1 MLNFLP
7 GSEAGVFNKESANVG
22 GNEAVF
28 YTIKNVNGLRA
39 TFSTLGA
46 TIASVKSPDKS
57 GTLEEIV
64 LGYDTP
70 EGYAADK
77 KYFGVTAGRYAN
89 RIAKG
94 EFSLNGKTYK
104 LPVNDGPNTLHGG
117 PEGFSTKFWSP
128 KIEGKTLVLSYVSKD
143 GEQGFPGTLT
153 ATVRYTLTDADEIDI
168 RISASTDADT
178 IVNLTNHSYWN
189 LNGGGRGTI
198 LDHELVLNADAV
210 TLTDAELIP
219 TGKHGDVAGTPFDF
233 RIAHTIGERINDD
246 NEALRLA
253 GGYDHNFVLNG
264 TGLRKAVDIRSP
276 TSGRRLEISAN
287 QPGMQMYT
295 SNDMHVKGHGGVL
308 YEVHAGVA
316 FEAQG
321 YPDAPTH
328 PHFPSTVLKP
338 GDVYRNHIIF
348 KLSAG

>member
-1 MLNFLP
+1 MLNCMP
-7 GSEAGVFNKESANVG
+7 DNEAGVFAKESAAVG
-22 GNEAVF
+22 SEAVF
-28 YTIKNVNGLRA
+28 YTVKNVNGLRV

-46 TIASVKSPDKS
+46 TIVSVKAPDKN

-64 LGYDTP
+64 LGYDTL
-70 EGYAADK
+70 EGYAGDK

-94 EFSLNGKTYK
+94 EFTLNGKTYK

-128 KIEGKTLVLSYVSKD
+128 KIEGRTLVLSYVSKD
-143 GEQGFPGTLT
+143 GEQGFPGTLS
-153 ATVRYTLTDADEIDI
+153 ATVRYTLTDANEIDI
-168 RISASTDADT
+168 LISALTDADT

-189 LNGGGRGTI
+189 LTGGGKGTI
-198 LDHELVLNADAV
+198 LDHELVLDADAI

-219 TGKHGDVAGTPFDF
+219 TGKLGDVAGTPFDF
-233 RIAHTIGERINDD
+233 RTAHTIGERINDD
-246 NEALRLA
+246 NEALRLV

-276 TSGRRLEISAN
+276 ASGRRLEISTD

-295 SNDMHVKGHGGVL
+295 SNSMHVEGGHGRVL
-308 YEVHAGVA
+308 YEVHAGIA

-321 YPDAPTH
+321 YPDAPNH
-328 PHFPSTVLKP
+328 SHFPSTVLKP
-338 GDVYRNHIIF
+338 GGVYRNHIIF
-348 KLSAG
+348 KLSAD